1 MFHKKHSSKQVR
13 FGLEDEC
20 YKYRRRVPGSNLPSS
35 EQYHGAPPPWPVS
48 YSSSTSSVSTRPY
61 TPPPPYSQPSSPSGK
76 RHSRSKDAIW
86 ASPVLN
92 YPCAPWDIIRHP
104 SKTIL
109 HQLSAYREKPFIVYN
124 PNKLSSVTLVHPS
137 LRWWPL
143 RIELDTKRQLTVED
157 FYLVLFQHLNE
168 PLTAA
173 DLTHYGMND
182 VIRQTF
188 SQRCRERRLNPSVEP
203 KRRMDCLGFART
215 FNGIKETE
223 DDPEILE
230 LVLL

>member
-1 MFHKKHSSKQVR
+1 MFHLKKHSSKQVR

-20 YKYRRRVPGSNLPSS
+20 YKFRRKEQDSNSPSV
-35 EQYHGAPPPWPVS
+35 EHYYPPPWPVS
-48 YSSSTSSVSTRPY
+48 YTSSNSSASTRPY
-61 TPPPPYSQPSSPSGK
+61 TPPPPYSYPSSPSK
-76 RHSRSKDAIW
+76 RHSKSSAIW

-92 YPCAPWDIIRHP
+92 YPSAPWDIIRHP
-104 SKTIL
+104 TKSIL

-124 PNKLSSVTLVHPS
+124 PNKLSAVTLVHPS

-143 RIELDTKRQLTVED
+143 RIDLDTKRQLSVED
-157 FYLVLFQHLNE
+157 FYLILFQHLNE

-173 DLTHYGMND
+173 DLAHYGKND

-188 SQRCRERRLNPSVEP
+188 AQRCRERRLNSSKEP
-203 KRRMDCLGFART
+203 IRRMDCLGFARM

-223 DDPEILE
+223 DDPEILD